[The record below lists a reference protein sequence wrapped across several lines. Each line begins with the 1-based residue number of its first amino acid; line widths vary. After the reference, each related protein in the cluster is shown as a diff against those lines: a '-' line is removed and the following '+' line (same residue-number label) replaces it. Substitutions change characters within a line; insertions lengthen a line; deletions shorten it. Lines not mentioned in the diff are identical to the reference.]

1 VNIVKRKI
9 KFLYI
14 QPLVVWATY
23 IYSAFPDTFK
33 QLRLENVKMII
44 IGMFWQ

>member
-1 VNIVKRKI
+1 MNIVKRRI

-14 QPLVVWATY
+14 QPQVVWATC

-33 QLRLENVKMII
+33 QLRPENVKMII
-44 IGMFWQ
+44 IGIFCQ